1 MTRRPLNSTF
11 NRIAGQC
18 QRVHRLAMRAEFVY
32 AERLSAGL
40 ATQLNGSILS

>member
-1 MTRRPLNSTF
+1 MSRSTPKPTF
-11 NRIAGQC
+11 NRNAGQC